1 MKKTLALLGL
11 VASLALVSGR
21 LNANCGHCEKGHEK
35 KTAAGC
41 ADCKNGH
48 GKKAEVGKA
57 FCGDCPT
64 HMEGVEVLLTN
75 TAEGVTLTIITK
87 DPSKVKELQEKAAKH
102 FAKKEKGKM
111 WVCPMG
117 CANSDK
123 PGKCPKCKM
132 DLTEKK

>member
-11 VASLALVSGR
+11 VAALALVPGR

-35 KTAAGC
+35 KAAAG
-41 ADCKNGH
+41 KT
-48 GKKAEVGKA
+48 

-75 TAEGVTLTIITK
+75 TATGVTLTITTK
-87 DPSKVKELQEKAAKH
+87 DASKVKELQEKAAKH
-102 FAKKEKGKM
+102 FIKKEKGAV

-117 CANSDK
+117 CATSDK

-132 DLTEKK
+132 DLEKK